1 MFSQTVLSDIRDR
14 IPMSSFVGERIPLK
28 KAGRN
33 FKGLC
38 PFHNE
43 KTPSFMVSDEK
54 QIFHCFGCGEGGD
67 IFTFVMKY
75 DGLSFAETV
84 KNLAE
89 RCGVEIPREEM
100 RSAGPDAEAAHHKKL
115 YFRVNELTAEWYASR
130 LANGDV
136 GAEARN
142 YLISRGI
149 KSEIWTQ
156 LNLGC
161 AEKKWDALHD
171 HLKSRGVPLKLA
183 EELGLIRERRSG
195 NGHYDFFRGRL
206 MFPIH
211 SPRGEVIAF
220 SGRVLDDSD
229 DVKYMNSP
237 DSTIFHK
244 SMSVYGLNRAAPH
257 IRRNDQVLIVEGQ
270 MDVIGLAQA
279 GIGNAVAPLGTA
291 LTSGHMRMLG
301 RMTRNMVILFDGDE
315 AGTRAAL
322 RTLPLFIEIGIMPR
336 VVALPANEDPDS
348 LVRKDGA
355 EAMRERVEKALSLF
369 DFALDHIVLK
379 AGRDAKGKIEAM
391 SKLKPLL
398 KEMKDPVE
406 QGVYCQRVA
415 DKLGLAES
423 LVGEAVRSPSA
434 NAANK
439 GRQLR
444 SGRNVIVPSAERMLI
459 EIMVQQPDL
468 APRALKELALDDLD
482 DGFSQTLVA
491 LFDRH
496 YRDTGRVSI
505 SDVLDELADPE
516 VEQELRSMAM
526 SADKFSTDEAEQVLS
541 DCIGVIKARPI
552 KEHMRELN
560 ELIRRAEAEGNETQ
574 LFDLLRRKKEMTS
587 QLNNA

>member
-1 MFSQTVLSDIRDR
+1 
-14 IPMSSFVGERIPLK
+14 MSSFVGERIPLK

-75 DGLSFAETV
+75 EGLSFAEAV

-89 RCGVEIPREEM
+89 RCGVEIPKEEM
-100 RSAGPDAEAAHHKKL
+100 RNAGPDAEAAHRKKL
-115 YFRVNELTAEWYASR
+115 YFRVNELASQWYASN
-130 LANGDV
+130 LTNGET

-161 AEKKWDALHD
+161 AEKRWDGLYGY
-171 HLKSRGVPLKLA
+171 LKSRGVPPKLA
-183 EELGLIRERRSG
+183 EELGLIRKRRSG
-195 NGHYDFFRGRL
+195 DGYYDFFRGRL

-220 SGRVLDDSD
+220 SGRVLDDAD

-244 SMSVYGLNRAAPH
+244 SMSVYGLNRAAQH
-257 IRRNDQVLIVEGQ
+257 IRRDDQVLIVEGQ

-301 RMTRNMVILFDGDE
+301 RMTRNMVLLFDGDE

-336 VVALPANEDPDS
+336 IVALPAGEDPDS
-348 LVRKDGA
+348 LVHKEGA
-355 EAMRERVEKALSLF
+355 EAMRERVKKASSLF
-369 DFALDHIVLK
+369 DFALDDIVSK
-379 AGRDAKGKIEAM
+379 AGRDAKGKVEAM
-391 SKLKPLL
+391 SRLKPLL
-398 KEMKDPVE
+398 KQMKDPVE
-406 QGVYCQRVA
+406 QGVYSQRVA
-415 DKLGLAES
+415 DKLGLAEA
-423 LVGEAVRSPSA
+423 LVGEAVRGPRA
-434 NAANK
+434 NAAGK
-439 GRQLR
+439 ERRRALGRSL
-444 SGRNVIVPSAERMLI
+444 IVPSVERMLM
-459 EIMVQQPDL
+459 EIVVQQPEL
-468 APRALKELALDDLD
+468 APRALKELAADDLE
-482 DGFSQTLVA
+482 DGFGQTLFA
-491 LFDRH
+491 LLDRH
-496 YRDTGRVSI
+496 YRETGRVNI

-516 VEQELRSMAM
+516 VEQELRSMAL
-526 SADKFSTDEAEQVLS
+526 STDKFSMDEAEQVLS

-552 KEHMRELN
+552 KEHMLELN
-560 ELIRRAEAEGNETQ
+560 ELIRRAEAEGDETQ
-574 LFDLLRRKKEMTS
+574 LFDLLRRKKEMTA